1 MIAAAALLGSFG
13 AAGTMNGLWATSDAR
28 AHSLD
33 GVKLALGL
41 PYGNTTPHKIQLS
54 VSTAFADTNSTT
66 CEGEVVAAVPHK
78 NLVAEIF
85 QRPHVHAIP
94 RLVMAEAAP
103 QVNGFSPVAAPAPAE
118 PPVPPLP
125 AEPPTA
131 PASIAPAFAA
141 LSASL
146 NSPGAVKSLMAL
158 AEADAGRSAKL
169 ASRAA
174 EAAMAAEQAQ
184 AFAEVQI
191 GLKGH
196 IIVTQSQYES
206 LEREFDQAL
215 ARLEVSQALAAR
227 INESDPSFFVLRAD
241 GKKFCG
247 TAQAGEACTL
257 LSSTD
262 IARIRSDVAAQIK
275 LANNELRQVQAK
287 LARARLSDG

>member
-33 GVKLALGL
+33 GVKLAFGL
-41 PYGNTTPHKIQLS
+41 PYGNTSTHKIQMS
-54 VSTAFADTNSTT
+54 ASTAFAGTNSHI
-66 CEGEVVAAVPHK
+66 CEGQAVAAAPHK

-85 QRPHVHAIP
+85 QRPRVRAIP
-94 RLVMAEAAP
+94 SIVMAEAAP
-103 QVNGFSPVAAPAPAE
+103 QVHGFSPVAAPAPPE
-118 PPVPPLP
+118 PPEPPLP

-131 PASIAPAFAA
+131 PASLAPAFAA

-158 AEADAGRSAKL
+158 AEADANRSAKL
-169 ASRAA
+169 ASRTA
-174 EAAMAAEQAQ
+174 EAAMAAEQA
-184 AFAEVQI
+184 EVQI
-191 GLKGH
+191 SLKGQV
-196 IIVTQSQYES
+196 IVTQSQFEG
-206 LEREFDQAL
+206 LEREVDQAL

-227 INESDPSFFVLRAD
+227 VNESDPSFFVLRAD

-247 TAQAGEACTL
+247 TPQAGEACTL
-257 LSSTD
+257 LSPAD
-262 IARIRSDVAAQIK
+262 IARIRSDVAAQVK

>member
-13 AAGTMNGLWATSDAR
+13 AAGTMNGMWATSDAR

-33 GVKLALGL
+33 GLKLALGL
-41 PYGNTTPHKIQLS
+41 PYGNTTTHKIQMS
-54 VSTAFADTNSTT
+54 TSTAFAGTNSHT
-66 CEGEVVAAVPHK
+66 CVGQAVAAAPHK

-85 QRPHVHAIP
+85 QRPHVRAVP
-94 RLVMAEAAP
+94 RMVMAEAAP
-103 QVNGFSPVAAPAPAE
+103 QAHAFSPVAAPAPPE
-118 PPVPPLP
+118 PPEPPLP
-125 AEPPTA
+125 AEPPTV

-141 LSASL
+141 LSSTL
-146 NSPGAVKSLMAL
+146 HSPDAVKGLMAL

-174 EAAMAAEQAQ
+174 EAAVAAEKSQASV
-184 AFAEVQI
+184 EVQI
-191 GLKGH
+191 SLKRPV
-196 IIVTQSQYES
+196 IVTQSQYEG
-206 LEREFDQAL
+206 LERELDQAL

-247 TAQAGEACTL
+247 TPQAGEACTL
-257 LSSTD
+257 LSPTD
-262 IARIRSDVAAQIK
+262 IARIRSDVAAQVK
-275 LANNELRQVQAK
+275 LANNELRQVQIK

>member
-33 GVKLALGL
+33 GVKLAFGL
-41 PYGNTTPHKIQLS
+41 PYGNTTTHKIQMS
-54 VSTAFADTNSTT
+54 DSTAFAATNSHK
-66 CEGEVVAAVPHK
+66 CLGQPVAAAPHK

-85 QRPHVHAIP
+85 QRPRVRAIP
-94 RLVMAEAAP
+94 SIVMADAAP
-103 QVNGFSPVAAPAPAE
+103 HAHAFSPVAAPAPPE
-118 PPVPPLP
+118 PPEPPLA

-131 PASIAPAFAA
+131 PASPAPAFAA
-141 LSASL
+141 LSATL
-146 NSPGAVKSLMAL
+146 NSPGAVKGLMAL
-158 AEADAGRSAKL
+158 AEADASRSAKL

-174 EAAMAAEQAQ
+174 EAAIASEQAQ
-184 AFAEVQI
+184 AATEVQI
-191 GLKGH
+191 SLKRQV
-196 IIVTQSQYES
+196 IVTQSQYEG
-206 LEREFDQAL
+206 LERELDQAL

-227 INESDPSFFVLRAD
+227 VNESDPSFFVLRAD

-247 TAQAGEACTL
+247 TPQAGEACTL
-257 LSSTD
+257 LSPTD
-262 IARIRSDVAAQIK
+262 IARIRSDVAAQVK